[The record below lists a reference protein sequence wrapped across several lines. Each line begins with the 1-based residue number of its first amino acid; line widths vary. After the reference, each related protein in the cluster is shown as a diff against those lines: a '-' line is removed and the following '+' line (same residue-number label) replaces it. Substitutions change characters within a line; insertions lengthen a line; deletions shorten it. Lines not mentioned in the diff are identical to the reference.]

1 MQLSNE
7 RGVTLIELLV
17 VIFILSIIVGG
28 FSEML
33 SVGLKASREN
43 RDKTGFIEDANYA
56 MNRIIN
62 AARETDWVFIPTGAS
77 PVSNTLS
84 ISAMVDNDNDGLTNE
99 DQPGDMN
106 GDGCPG
112 ICFRDD
118 NGDGIVDNST
128 ANDDDED
135 GMVDEDPIDPL
146 IYYVN
151 NGSLYEKK
159 IIWNPTTSS
168 NDITDKKLIDNVT
181 QLSVERLT
189 GLNGKVLLKIR
200 LEVSKGRGS
209 SVILESE
216 VYPRMVPAGMP

>member
-1 MQLSNE
+1 
-7 RGVTLIELLV
+7 
-17 VIFILSIIVGG
+17 
-28 FSEML
+28 ML
-33 SVGLKASREN
+33 SGGLKASREN
-43 RDKTGFIEDANYA
+43 RTKTGLIEDANYA

-62 AARETDWVFIPTGAS
+62 ASRDIDWVFLPTNAS

-84 ISAMVDNDNDGLTNE
+84 ISAMVDNDNDGLVDE

-112 ICFRDD
+112 LCNRDD
-118 NGDGIVDNST
+118 NRDGIVDNSI

-181 QLSVERLT
+181 QFSIERLT
-189 GLNGKVLLKIR
+189 GLNGKVLLKIS

-209 SVILESE
+209 RVMLESE